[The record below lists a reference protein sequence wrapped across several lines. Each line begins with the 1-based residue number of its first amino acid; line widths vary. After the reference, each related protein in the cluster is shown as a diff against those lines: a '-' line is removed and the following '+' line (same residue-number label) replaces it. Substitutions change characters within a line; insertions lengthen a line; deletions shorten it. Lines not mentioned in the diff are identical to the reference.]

1 MNLSSF
7 YNDISHVFFIILQK
21 ELRAFPL
28 ILNSME
34 HPVSRTFDLLDRYRS
49 LFDKNDA
56 LCFKQNGAWKKYSTA
71 EYIENSYNF
80 CYGLYEAGFRKG
92 DKIITVSANRPEWNF
107 ADMGMSMT
115 GVVHVPVFTSLSTTE
130 YEYIIRNCGAKM
142 IIVSDKKLLRTVQPA
157 LTDPGITCQLYSF
170 DEINSVDH
178 WLSIAER
185 GRNCSD
191 QTKQAVEELK
201 KEIVPGDFAT
211 LIYTSGTTGKPKGV
225 MLSHRNMVSNFISA
239 ASVFNLKPS
248 DKYLSILPL
257 CHVGGR
263 MGNYQTQYSGAS
275 IYYAENMGTIAINM
289 KEIQPDGFDAVPR
302 VLEKFYDVI
311 ITKGKNLKGIKKS
324 LFFWAVNLGLKY
336 QPFGENGWLYER
348 RLRLADKLIFSKWRE
363 ALGGNV
369 RIVGCGGASL
379 QPRLEKV
386 FWAAG
391 IKIINMYGLTETSP
405 VITINRTEK
414 GKVKLGSVGMTI
426 EGVEVKISEDGE
438 ILCKGPNVML
448 GYYNDPGL
456 TASVFDEEGWFRT
469 GDIGHIEDGKFLM
482 VTDRKKEI
490 FKLSNGKFIAPQ
502 IVENIF
508 KESPIIDQIMVIG
521 EHEKFASALISPN
534 FKFFEDWK
542 TAKKV
547 SYSNNDELITLPEV
561 LAFFSSEVSKMN
573 KRLSPPERINRFRL
587 VKDEWSP
594 ATGELSPTL
603 KLRRKFIHE
612 KYSEVV
618 EQVYNK

>member
-1 MNLSSF
+1 
-7 YNDISHVFFIILQK
+7 
-21 ELRAFPL
+21 
-28 ILNSME
+28 ME
-34 HPVSRTFDLLDRYRS
+34 NNVTRTFDLLERYRE
-49 LFDKNDA
+49 LYNKEDA
-56 LCFKQNGAWKKYSTA
+56 LCFKQNGTWKKFSTA
-71 EYIENSYNF
+71 EYIEHSYSF
-80 CYGLYEAGFRKG
+80 CYGLYEEGFRRG
-92 DKIITVSANRPEWNF
+92 DKIITVSSSRPEWNF
-107 ADMGMSMT
+107 ADMGMSMI
-115 GVVHVPVFTSLSTTE
+115 GVVHVPVFTSLSISE
-130 YEYIIRNCGAKM
+130 YGYIIRNSGAKM
-142 IIVSDKKLLRTVQPA
+142 IIVSDRKLYRTIQPA
-157 LTDPGITCQLYSF
+157 LADPAISCRLVSF
-170 DEINSVDH
+170 DEIDGAIH
-178 WLSIAER
+178 WLEIIER
-185 GRNCSD
+185 GRHCSAT
-191 QTKQAVEELK
+191 TKREVEELK
-201 KEIVPGDFAT
+201 KQISPGDFAT

-239 ASVFNLKPS
+239 ASVFNLRPT

-289 KEIQPDGFDAVPR
+289 KEIKPDGFDAVPR

-311 ITKGKNLKGIKKS
+311 ISRGKNLTGIKKT
-324 LFFWAVNLGLKY
+324 LFFRAVSLGLKY
-336 QPFGENGWLYER
+336 QPFGENGWFYER
-348 RLRLADKLIFSKWRE
+348 RLRLADRLIFSKWRE

-379 QPRLEKV
+379 QPRLERV

-405 VITINRTEK
+405 IITINRTEK
-414 GKVKLGSVGMTI
+414 GMVKLGSVGMTI
-426 EGVEVKISEDGE
+426 EGVEVKISDDGE
-438 ILCKGPNVML
+438 ILCKGPNVMI
-448 GYYNDPGL
+448 GYYNDPEL

-508 KESPIIDQIMVIG
+508 RESPIIDQIMVIG

-534 FKFFEDWK
+534 FKYFEDWK
-542 TAKKV
+542 TARKV
-547 SYSNNDELITLPEV
+547 NYSSNDELITLPEV
-561 LAFFSSEVSKMN
+561 LAFFSSEVSKLN

-612 KYSEVV
+612 KYSDVV